1 MPNNRAFT
9 LVEII
14 VAIMIFSLLMLPL
27 TALLIAES
35 KFEKRH
41 EQKTIAMMIAGN
53 EIEKSKRVFGYCEE
67 EEYTV
72 TMAGLRWNIERI
84 VETEEGAIV
93 DTGSAAIKQSLVT
106 IRVRREKDTGTLAD
120 LRVMRETY
128 R

>member
-1 MPNNRAFT
+1 MINNRAFT
-9 LVEII
+9 LIEIL
-14 VAIMIFSLLMLPL
+14 VAIMLFSLLLLPL

-41 EQKTIAMMIAGN
+41 EQKMIALLIAGN
-53 EIEKSKRVFGYCEE
+53 EIEKSKRAFGECEG

-72 TMAGLRWNIERI
+72 TMAGFRWDVERI

-93 DTGSAAIKQSLVT
+93 DTGSAVVKQSLVT
-106 IRVRREKDTGTLAD
+106 IRVRREDDTVTLAD
-120 LRVMRETY
+120 LRVLRETY